1 MNRLGAASKPATV
14 HEPAAAP
21 PPVPIPPPPPQ
32 WPPSPPFSP
41 SSPPPHFRRRGLPVP
56 PSLAP
61 PPSSTLAAAAPPPAP
76 PPPQPPLPIP
86 PPPPPPASH
95 LSRRR
100 RLLLHRRRALQ
111 LAGECAPAAPW
122 ATPSDLAAHAVGRC
136 CQGVYHRRIH
146 PTLPAEGPGGR
157 RRARRLG
164 QWAARSVPASSRLTE
179 RASIAC
185 QQQDGRDEQGEL
197 PITVIGRLVS
207 RQ

>member
-1 MNRLGAASKPATV
+1 MRPLSLPPCTSLPSHRRQRRYHRLLHSGRSHHPSLLLPTTTLPA
-14 HEPAAAP
+14 P
-21 PPVPIPPPPPQ
+21 
-32 WPPSPPFSP
+32 W
-41 SSPPPHFRRRGLPVP
+41 RLPVP

-100 RLLLHRRRALQ
+100 RLLLRRRRALQ